1 MWVIYSDIFQLF
13 SSGMV
18 SLVVVMLL
26 GRLFSHSNDVFIRAH
41 VETIEKFK
49 KVLFRSM
56 YMSLT
61 LILL

>member
-13 SSGMV
+13 SNSMV

-49 KVLFRSM
+49 KVLFWSM
-56 YMSLT
+56 YMLLT